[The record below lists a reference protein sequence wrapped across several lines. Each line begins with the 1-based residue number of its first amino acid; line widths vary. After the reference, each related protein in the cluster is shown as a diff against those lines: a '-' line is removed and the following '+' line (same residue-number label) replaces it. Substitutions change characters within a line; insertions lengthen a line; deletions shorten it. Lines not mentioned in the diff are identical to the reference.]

1 MIYLKQSTAV
11 TILVG
16 PFVDEDD
23 GKTAET
29 ALTITQADVRLS
41 KNGGNMAQKGDATS
55 FVHDEIGYYT
65 CPLSTTDTGTLGIL
79 HVMVHESGALPVKTE
94 CMVVDAEWYDT
105 MVLGTDAL
113 TADLSTTALAAILT
127 EQMTEAYNTDGTDPT
142 MAEALFVI
150 MQRLVDF
157 TIIGTTIS
165 VKGIDG
171 TTEKLTLTLDDA
183 TTPTTSSRAT

>member
-16 PFVDEDD
+16 PFIDETD
-23 GKTAET
+23 GFTAET
-29 ALTITQADVRLS
+29 ALTITQAEVRIS
-41 KNGGNMAQKGDATS
+41 KNAANIIQKGDATS
-55 FVHDEIGYYT
+55 LTHDELGYYT
-65 CPLSTTDTGTLGIL
+65 CPLSTVDTGTLGIL
-79 HVMVHESGALPVKTE
+79 HVMIHESGALPVKTE

-113 TADLSTTALAAILT
+113 TTDLTTAGIASILTTAL
-127 EQMTEAYNTDGTDPT
+127 TEAYNTDGSAPT
-142 MAEALFVI
+142 LSEAIFVI

-157 TIIGTTIS
+157 TIIGTAIS

-171 TTEKLTLTLDDA
+171 TTEKYTLVLDDG
-183 TTPTTSSRAT
+183 TTPTTSSRDS